1 MNIIRKSSVLYIVIP
16 ICLTIVIFILWY
28 GYPFKKFT
36 DQNLKVYQLALTAF
50 AATVG
55 IGTVVNSS
63 KSTELSRKSIKMTQD
78 KESREQSSHLVF
90 SSQISTFKMSP
101 PMYKEDHVYS
111 PNTYVETTLHD
122 LIYSLY
128 DSPESYSE
136 LKKEFKKSLIS
147 IQEERIDEES
157 KLNTLHLLNIGKGV
171 CLNVEYNFEFVNL
184 DEFNYYSVLYDVDKQ
199 GDYDVVA
206 PTKYPSYDLSVEKRK
221 GYLKITTM
229 DHTVNYL
236 AGQALMNEDE
246 KYHYS
251 VLDANYVSSDQI
263 TYIPFI
269 KPGKN
274 VHLPIPNE
282 FMVLCKHYSI
292 MSLYK
297 RQDSK
302 SRISSFV
309 RPTIQ
314 HLIEEE
320 AISPIGKIT
329 ISYLDEEDVK
339 LKGNM
344 SIRKKLI
351 LMVVIKDSSI
361 YRHGENIQ
369 FYLEF
374 TPAPKIQSKTKK
386 KRAYS

>member
-1 MNIIRKSSVLYIVIP
+1 MNRIKKASVLYFVIP
-16 ICLTIVIFILWY
+16 ICLMIIMFILWY

-78 KESREQSSHLVF
+78 KESREQSSHLVS
-90 SSQISTFKMSP
+90 SSQINTFKMSP

-111 PNTYVETTLHD
+111 PTKYVATTLYD
-122 LIYSLY
+122 LIYSHH
-128 DSPESYSE
+128 DSPESYNES
-136 LKKEFKKSLIS
+136 KKEFKKSLMS
-147 IQEERIDEES
+147 IQEVRIDEES
-157 KLNTLHLLNIGKGV
+157 KLNMLHLLNIGKGV
-171 CLNVEYNFEFVNL
+171 CLNIEYNFEFVNL

-199 GDYDVVA
+199 GNYDVVA
-206 PTKYPSYDLSVEKRK
+206 PTTYPSYDLSVEKRK

-236 AGQALMNEDE
+236 ADQASMNEDE

-251 VLDANYVSSDQI
+251 VSDASYASSDQI

-269 KPGKN
+269 RPGED

-297 RQDSK
+297 KQDSK
-302 SRISSFV
+302 SPISSFV

-314 HLIEEE
+314 HLIEGE
-320 AISPIGKIT
+320 AISPIGKIM

-339 LKGNM
+339 LKGKM
-344 SIRKKLI
+344 SIRKELI
-351 LMVVIKDSSI
+351 LMVVVKDSSI
-361 YRHGENIQ
+361 CRHGEGIQ

-374 TPAPKIQSKTKK
+374 TPAPKIDPKTQK
-386 KRAYS
+386 KRAYR